1 LQAGDRVIVGNVG
14 TIGRGMQVTIAGEEK
29 GGKHGKK

>member
-1 LQAGDRVIVGNVG
+1 VITGNVG

-29 GGKHGKK
+29 NGARAKR